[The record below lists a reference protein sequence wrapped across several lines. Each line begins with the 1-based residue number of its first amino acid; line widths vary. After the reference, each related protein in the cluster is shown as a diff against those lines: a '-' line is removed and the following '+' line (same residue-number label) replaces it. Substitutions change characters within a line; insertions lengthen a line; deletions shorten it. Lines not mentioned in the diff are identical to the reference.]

1 MPYKKVY
8 VEKKGQG
15 TREHWSPRQKREA
28 VAAYLILGNMM
39 LVVAST
45 GIPEDT
51 LRGWKAQQWWK
62 DTEEEIRKGSKLELS
77 GKLSKVISKT
87 VEQLDDRVTN
97 GDFIYQPKTGTFHRK
112 PLDARTAS
120 RITVDLI
127 DRAII
132 LDDKVSIDRITD
144 EGLEMRLKKLKDE
157 MIKFSLR
164 GKPRATIV
172 VEEGDYT
179 VVSPT
184 TTSKAEAEDHPFDDI
199 LPPSLPPAS
208 QLLLCPV
215 HLTT

>member
-8 VEKKGQG
+8 VEKKKAG
-15 TREHWSPRQKREA
+15 TKEHWSPRQKREA

-39 LVVAST
+39 FVVAST

-97 GDFIYQPKTGTFHRK
+97 GDFIYEPKTKSFHRK
-112 PLDARTAS
+112 PVDARTAS

-127 DRAII
+127 DRAIL
-132 LDDKVSIDRITD
+132 LDDKVSTDRITD
-144 EGLEMRLKKLKDE
+144 EGLEMRLKKLKEE

-164 GKPRATIV
+164 GKPRR
-172 VEEGDYT
+172 
-179 VVSPT
+179 T
-184 TTSKAEAEDHPFDDI
+184 TTI
-199 LPPSLPPAS
+199 LEGIYSHVVQPNEQQQQQQVVTIPICPA
-208 QLLLCPV
+208 P
-215 HLTT
+215 LTM